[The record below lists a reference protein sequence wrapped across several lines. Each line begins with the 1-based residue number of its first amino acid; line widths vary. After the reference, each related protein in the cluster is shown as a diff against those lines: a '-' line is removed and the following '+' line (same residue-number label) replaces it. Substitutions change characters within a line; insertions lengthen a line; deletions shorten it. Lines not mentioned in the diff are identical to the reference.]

1 MDWADHGETSSSR
14 LVLIR
19 HGEGR
24 VNVDG
29 IIGGLQ
35 GCSGLTDLGRQQAK
49 ALAARWTETGFR
61 PDVLVSSPVRRARE
75 TGDCIASSIPGLV
88 VTEDC
93 ALCEMHLGEA
103 DGLTWQEYDTR
114 YGRFDLEAEPS
125 RPFAPGAESWADV
138 IARVCTCLDQMAV
151 THSGETVVV
160 VTHAGFIV
168 ASLLTLLGMPIS
180 TDRAYLDPQ
189 FTSITCWR
197 WTPKRWSLVSFN
209 DVAHLTVTAKD
220 PHPGA
225 GHQHR

>member
-1 MDWADHGETSSSR
+1 MERHCEGEAGSSR

-19 HGEGR
+19 HGEAM

-35 GCSGLTDLGRQQAK
+35 GCRGLTDLGRRQVR
-49 ALAARWTETGFR
+49 ALTARWMEAGFR

-75 TGDCIASSIPGLV
+75 TGDCIASAFPGLV

-103 DGLTWQEYDTR
+103 DGLSWPEYDTR

-138 IARVCTCLDQMAV
+138 MARVRTCLDQMAV

-168 ASLLTLLGMPIS
+168 ASLIALLGMPIS

-189 FTSITCWR
+189 FTSITCWHWTPER
-197 WTPKRWSLVSFN
+197 WTLVTFN
-209 DVAHLTVTAKD
+209 DVAHLTVMARD
-220 PHPGA
+220 PCPGA
-225 GHQHR
+225 GRQHR